1 MSATDEKNSRST
13 RNFRRAMSDSQ
24 HPDFGTSCL
33 NAVDLAIAEK
43 KVARHVVAQE
53 ELWGSDDNEA
63 EASTNV
69 LPAAKH

>member
-1 MSATDEKNSRST
+1 
-13 RNFRRAMSDSQ
+13 MSDSQ